1 LKRKLNYRFHN
12 PNSVEDTAEFLCKML
27 VEINQDKVE
36 KAIQKAAKL
45 SEQAGEY
52 ISDVKEN

>member
-1 LKRKLNYRFHN
+1 
-12 PNSVEDTAEFLCKML
+12 VEDTAEFLCKML
-27 VEINQDKVE
+27 VEINQNKVE

>member
-1 LKRKLNYRFHN
+1 
-12 PNSVEDTAEFLCKML
+12 ML

-52 ISDVKEN
+52 ISDVNESEVERLFRKQ